1 MRHNIIAA
9 YGSLALL
16 LSALSL
22 VAASATPGEGAGG
35 AAVVPGN
42 ATNTDW
48 SAFHRGG
55 ELRGEAS
62 PDAVGAP
69 PMTVRWTYYTDD
81 KEPAAIEGG
90 AAIVGATV
98 YVGDSAGRLHAVD
111 LATGKRKWAY
121 KPDNANGFSTTPLFV
136 DGRIY
141 LGDEG
146 GVFHCV
152 SAETGAKIWAVDTGA
167 PIKASAN
174 VAGADR
180 IVFGNDGAEVYC
192 LATSDGK
199 ELWKANAGDR
209 VNGAPAVANG
219 VALVSGCDAH
229 LHGLD
234 LQTGAEKFSTDLGS
248 LAPGSPAVFEGGIV
262 IGTDGGRVVCVSPDG
277 QKQQWVYEQVGDKS
291 MVYSSAAVSE
301 GVVVAGARDR
311 QVHAIDAK
319 TGKPL
324 WTFKTRGDV
333 DSSPAI
339 AAGRVYVG
347 SRDKKFYVLD
357 LKTGKPL
364 WDFTAGRAI
373 LASPAVAH
381 GVVVVGDTD
390 GSLYCLEPKK

>member
-1 MRHNIIAA
+1 MRHQIVAT
-9 YGSLALL
+9 GWLML

-22 VAASATPGEGAGG
+22 AAAPATPGGG
-35 AAVVPGN
+35 TP
-42 ATNTDW
+42 DW

-55 ELRGEAS
+55 ELRGEAA

-69 PMTVRWTYYTDD
+69 PMNVRWTYYTDE
-81 KEPAAIEGG
+81 KEPAGIEGG
-90 AAIVGATV
+90 AAIVGGVV

-111 LATGKRKWAY
+111 LATGKPKWVY
-121 KPDNANGFSTTPLFV
+121 KPENANGFSTTPLIMNS
-136 DGRIY
+136 RIY

-152 SAETGAKIWAVDTGA
+152 SAGDGKKVWAVDTGSA
-167 PIKASAN
+167 IKASAN
-174 VAGADR
+174 VAGPDR

-192 LATSDGK
+192 LATADGK

-209 VNGAPAVANG
+209 VNSAPAVTKDG
-219 VALVSGCDAH
+219 LVLVSGCDAH

-234 LQTGAEKFSTDLGS
+234 AQTGTEKFSTDLGA
-248 LAPGSPAVFEGGIV
+248 LAPGSPAVYESGIV

-291 MVYSSAAVSE
+291 MVYSSAAVSD
-301 GVVVAGARDR
+301 GVVISGARDR

-324 WTFKTRGDV
+324 WVFKTRGDV
-333 DSSPAI
+333 DSS
-339 AAGRVYVG
+339 AALSGGRVYVG
-347 SRDKKFYVLD
+347 SRDKKLYVLD
-357 LKTGKPL
+357 LKSGKPL

-390 GSLYCLEPKK
+390 GALYCLEPKK